1 MVNRVFCQ
9 LMLGNKKQKK
19 AMGNKNK
26 KKQQQQHQMEA
37 MARRDA
43 KIRQLPT
50 IYTFNF
56 KDVPSE
62 VYAKTLEAIFSD
74 PQFADAVRNR
84 NELVR
89 AANRIPQGAPQMAPL
104 IKTIQ
109 EKDAKLANAIYALL
123 VQVNLHS
130 EITYDFLS
138 FGHLSRYYVDYSQP
152 GMQEKV
158 DHLNINLDKI
168 TFLSEKLENLLTQ
181 VKGDMLEI
189 FKGASEFQQFDGVM
203 ASLRQ
208 LSGFFDFARKKDE
221 KSKDYALYYE
231 YADSINNYM
240 DKRMQTYSQKYRKLH
255 PTLPGFTQE
264 QMVEAINLFFGEKD
278 KFNES
283 FISATDSG
291 GKYIDAVKLSFNIDE
306 EQTKKLDKLVP
317 KPKEGNSIQKYC
329 LNVTDAIMLYYAQ
342 QKGFSLK

>member
-1 MVNRVFCQ
+1 
-9 LMLGNKKQKK
+9 
-19 AMGNKNK
+19 MGNKNK
-26 KKQQQQHQMEA
+26 NKKQHQMEA
-37 MARRDA
+37 LARRDA

-62 VYAKTLEAIFSD
+62 VYAKTLETIFAD

-104 IKTIQ
+104 IKAIQ

-168 TFLSEKLENLLTQ
+168 TFLSEMLENLLTQ

-189 FKGASEFQQFDGVM
+189 FKGASEFQQFDG
-203 ASLRQ
+203 
-208 LSGFFDFARKKDE
+208 
-221 KSKDYALYYE
+221 
-231 YADSINNYM
+231 
-240 DKRMQTYSQKYRKLH
+240 
-255 PTLPGFTQE
+255 
-264 QMVEAINLFFGEKD
+264 
-278 KFNES
+278 
-283 FISATDSG
+283 
-291 GKYIDAVKLSFNIDE
+291 
-306 EQTKKLDKLVP
+306 
-317 KPKEGNSIQKYC
+317 
-329 LNVTDAIMLYYAQ
+329 
-342 QKGFSLK
+342 

>member
-1 MVNRVFCQ
+1 
-9 LMLGNKKQKK
+9 
-19 AMGNKNK
+19 
-26 KKQQQQHQMEA
+26 MEA

-104 IKTIQ
+104 IKAIQ

-168 TFLSEKLENLLTQ
+168 TFLSEMLENLLTQ

-306 EQTKKLDKLVP
+306 EQTKKLDKLMP